1 MDTLYDA
8 AAEVLSSRRLTEF
21 VSPPKALRIQSNH
34 DEEKRQRSAILVVQK
49 MGNWG
54 RFGLQPLRVSS
65 QHEGES
71 VASLTFTTLKGGHFD
86 GQIAITVER
95 TKKDTLVIQ
104 IRLGIPKK
112 GRKVPLVLSRL
123 SCCCCCCLRHATLL
137 TPDVSHFHI
146 SQLNEKVATQVVDA
160 IAQSIQK
167 SITTQTRQ
175 TLARKSQGKRYHSNY
190 ESRTKE
196 KRQIRFENERKA
208 EEMAKDRRR
217 KWQRQNPDAGRYRPS
232 GDRMKSPNNC

>member
-1 MDTLYDA
+1 MYYKSPTHTSRRIAQERAQVMDTLYDA

-21 VSPPKALRIQSNH
+21 VNPPKALRIQSNN
-34 DEEKRQRSAILVVQK
+34 EEKRQRSAILVVQK

-65 QHEGES
+65 QHEGEA

-112 GRKVPLVLSRL
+112 GRKVTLVLSRL
-123 SCCCCCCLRHATLL
+123 SYCCLRHASLL
-137 TPDVSHFHI
+137 TPDGSHFHI
-146 SQLNEKVATQVVDA
+146 A
-160 IAQSIQK
+160 
-167 SITTQTRQ
+167 
-175 TLARKSQGKRYHSNY
+175 
-190 ESRTKE
+190 
-196 KRQIRFENERKA
+196 A
-208 EEMAKDRRR
+208 E
-217 KWQRQNPDAGRYRPS
+217 
-232 GDRMKSPNNC
+232 